1 MKLTGASPVKLTGA
15 SSAFAGPGPAFD
27 CLLPFGVLGL
37 RGVLRG
43 VFPLLLERADGAG
56 AIAGLGARSLT
67 GGRPAG
73 RGPSISFFQARRFLL
88 KQAKYQ
94 NIKFGEKAKPNMHT
108 DRSAFWLFHTHS
120 LPPVLSISLS
130 ALSLAL
136 ALAR

>member
-1 MKLTGASPVKLTGA
+1 MKLTEPVKLTGA

-43 VFPLLLERADGAG
+43 VFTLLLERADGAG

-73 RGPSISFFQARRFLL
+73 RDAAISFFKRDGFC
-88 KQAKYQ
+88 
-94 NIKFGEKAKPNMHT
+94 
-108 DRSAFWLFHTHS
+108 
-120 LPPVLSISLS
+120 
-130 ALSLAL
+130 
-136 ALAR
+136 

>member
-1 MKLTGASPVKLTGA
+1 MSRLPSESDAHIRPSGSEATQKGSQRSKEIEPVKLTGA

-73 RGPSISFFQARRFLL
+73 RDAISFL
-88 KQAKYQ
+88 KRDG
-94 NIKFGEKAKPNMHT
+94 FC
-108 DRSAFWLFHTHS
+108 
-120 LPPVLSISLS
+120 
-130 ALSLAL
+130 
-136 ALAR
+136 